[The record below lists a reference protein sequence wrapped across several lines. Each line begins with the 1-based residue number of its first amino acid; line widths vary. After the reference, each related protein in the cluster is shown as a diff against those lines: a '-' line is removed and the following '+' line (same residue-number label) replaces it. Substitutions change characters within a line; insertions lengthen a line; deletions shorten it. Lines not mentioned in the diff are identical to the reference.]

1 MATKRRSPGDGSLF
15 KRADGLWV
23 GSVELPAGPDGKR
36 RQKRVTAKNRNDAIG
51 KLRKLQAAAAA
62 GQIPTAPTTTVERW
76 MGYWLSDILPF
87 RDIKPRTVI
96 DYEGLVR
103 RQIIPY
109 LGAKRLDRLAPA
121 DIRAMYNDLIER
133 GNSRTAQKADQV
145 LRLSIKAAL
154 REGVIGLNVMD
165 KVDKPNHSKKEG
177 VAFDLVT
184 AKHIIDTAEKIQGP
198 MWAAR
203 WAAGFLTGAR
213 EAELLGLEWDRVHF
227 DRALLDISWQL
238 QRQQRVHGCGDQ
250 VDGKY
255 PCGRLRPAWCPDSQW
270 RFRGN
275 FRPCSGT
282 LAWTRPKTVAGTR
295 VIPLLPQLAEI
306 LLQIRDC
313 EPNPHGLV
321 FHLPD
326 GRPIS
331 QEIDQRAWAQLLKD
345 AGVAHAGQH
354 SIRHSTATVL
364 LDAGVDVRII
374 QAVIGHSDL
383 AMTRE
388 YQHVNLEMARQAWG
402 NLAALL
408 PSEKST

>member
-1 MATKRRSPGDGSLF
+1 MF

-23 GSVELPAGPDGKR
+23 GSVELSPGSDGQR
-36 RQKRVTAKNRNDAIG
+36 RQKRVTAKNRNDAIQ

-62 GQIPTAPTTTVERW
+62 GQIPTAPSTTVSRW
-76 MGYWLSDILPF
+76 MEYWISDILPF

-103 RQIIPY
+103 RQIVPY
-109 LGAKRLDRLAPA
+109 LGVKRLDRLAPA
-121 DIRAMYNDLIER
+121 DIRAMYADLIER
-133 GNSRTAQKADQV
+133 GNGRTAQKADQV
-145 LRLSIKAAL
+145 LRLALKAAL
-154 REGVIGLNVMD
+154 REGVIGVNVMD
-165 KVDKPNHSKKEG
+165 KVDKPVHKKKEG
-177 VAFDLVT
+177 TAFDSRT
-184 AKHIIDTAEKIQGP
+184 AMHIIATAVEVQGP
-198 MWAAR
+198 MWGAR

-213 EAELLGLEWDRVHF
+213 EAELLGLEWDRVDFKRGH
-227 DRALLDISWQL
+227 LDISWQL
-238 QRQQRVHGCGDQ
+238 QRRQKVHGCGVA
-250 VDGKY
+250 VDGKW
-255 PCGRLRPAWCPDSQW
+255 PCGRIRPGWCPETQW
-270 RFRGN
+270 RFKGT

-282 LAWTRPKTVAGTR
+282 LVWTRPKTTAGFR
-295 VIPLLPQLAEI
+295 VIPLLPELADI
-306 LLQIRDC
+306 LQQIRGD

-326 GRPIS
+326 GRPINP
-331 QEIDQRAWAQLLKD
+331 ELDQKAWAQLLK
-345 AGVAHAGQH
+345 AAEIPHAGQH
-354 SIRHSTATVL
+354 SIRHSTATLL

-408 PSEKST
+408 PSTTV